1 MLQFLQTHK
10 RPMSLIIKEAFLALN
25 VFFAI
30 TIFISTLFY
39 FYTLTRSNN
48 INYKQVQITL
58 TRKNLQTNH
67 EMLQSQLLDI
77 SSHESIQKTIFDNPE
92 FNQVSKI
99 EFIDSRKKRLEK

>member
-10 RPMSLIIKEAFLALN
+10 RPMSLVIKEAFLALN

-30 TIFISTLFY
+30 TIFISTVFY
-39 FYTLTRSNN
+39 FYTLARSNN

-67 EMLQSQLLDI
+67 EMLQSQLLNI
-77 SSHESIQKTIFDNPE
+77 SSHEFIQQTIFENPE
-92 FNQVSKI
+92 FNQVANI
-99 EFIDSRKKRLEK
+99 QFIDSRKKRLEK